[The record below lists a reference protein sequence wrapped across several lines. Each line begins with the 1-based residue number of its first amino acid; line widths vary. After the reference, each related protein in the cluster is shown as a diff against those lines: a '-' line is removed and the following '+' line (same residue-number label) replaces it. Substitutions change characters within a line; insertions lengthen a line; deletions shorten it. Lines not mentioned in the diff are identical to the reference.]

1 MIISILN
8 EKGGVGKT
16 TLAINLARA
25 FKLFGFR
32 TLLVDSDRQ
41 GSSRDWHE
49 NGGGESLDVIGLD
62 RPTLDK
68 DITKFK
74 KNYDV
79 IFIDGGPGVSDV
91 MVKALICSD
100 VVLIPAQPAQFDVWT
115 SSSLVDLIKQRQEVT
130 GGKPKAA
137 FVITREILKTRLSK
151 NIEESLRDYEMPIFK
166 NRTSSRVAYI
176 EVIPHGKTVL
186 ESEDE
191 AAKHEILALANEL
204 IAFCGLTQALNF
216 AFASLD
222 SEGKMDVYLTKDGTP
237 MKITPLRNAKDLT
250 NVNS

>member
-25 FKLFGFR
+25 FKLYGFK

-49 NGGGESLDVIGLD
+49 NGDGEMLEVIGLD

-68 DITKFK
+68 DIQKFK
-74 KNYDV
+74 KSYDV

-91 MVKALICSD
+91 MVKALVCSD
-100 VVLIPAQPAQFDVWT
+100 AILVPAQPAQFDVWT
-115 SSSLVDLIKQRQEVT
+115 SSSLVDLIKQRQEIT
-130 GGKPKAA
+130 NGLPKAA
-137 FVITREILKTRLSK
+137 FVITREILNTRLSR
-151 NIEESLRDYEMPIFK
+151 NIEESLKAYDMPVFK
-166 NRTSSRVAYI
+166 ARTSSRVSYI
-176 EVIPHGKTVL
+176 EVIPRGKTVL

-191 AAKHEILALANEL
+191 AAKNEVWAIANEL
-204 IAFCGLTQALNF
+204 IAFGGMEIPIREQQGFFSIKGAI
-216 AFASLD
+216 A
-222 SEGKMDVYLTKDGTP
+222 
-237 MKITPLRNAKDLT
+237 
-250 NVNS
+250 

>member
-25 FKLFGFR
+25 FKLYGFK

-49 NGGGESLDVIGLD
+49 NGDGEMLEVIGLD

-68 DITKFK
+68 DIQKFK
-74 KNYDV
+74 KTYDV

-100 VVLIPAQPAQFDVWT
+100 AILVPVQPAQFDVWT
-115 SSSLVDLIKQRQEVT
+115 SSSLVDLIKQRQDIT
-130 GGKPKAA
+130 NGLPKAA
-137 FVITREILKTRLSK
+137 FVITREILNTRLSK
-151 NIEESLRDYEMPIFK
+151 NIEESLKAYEMPIFK
-166 NRTSSRVAYI
+166 SRTSSRVSYI
-176 EVIPHGKTVL
+176 EVIPRGKTVL
-186 ESEDE
+186 ESDDE
-191 AAKHEILALANEL
+191 AAKNEILALANEL
-204 IAFCGLTQALNF
+204 IEFGGMEVPCSKTVPVTLN
-216 AFASLD
+216 
-222 SEGKMDVYLTKDGTP
+222 DGRTVL
-237 MKITPLRNAKDLT
+237 MQLARERG
-250 NVNS
+250 